1 MTTPNRQLP
10 FLFLSSKWTNKNLK
24 IMRRLAIAFHHFICI
39 AFCQERELALKLLSN
54 YSKIGRPI
62 KDGTKPIQIRI
73 GSFRLF
79 GVDYVDELTS
89 TLSIQGWFF
98 IV

>member
-1 MTTPNRQLP
+1 
-10 FLFLSSKWTNKNLK
+10 
-24 IMRRLAIAFHHFICI
+24 MRRIVLVLHFFCI
-39 AFCQERELALKLLSN
+39 TFCQERELALKLLSN

-79 GVDYVDELTS
+79 GVEYIDELKS
-89 TLSIQGWFF
+89 TLSIQGWLI
-98 IV
+98 IVC